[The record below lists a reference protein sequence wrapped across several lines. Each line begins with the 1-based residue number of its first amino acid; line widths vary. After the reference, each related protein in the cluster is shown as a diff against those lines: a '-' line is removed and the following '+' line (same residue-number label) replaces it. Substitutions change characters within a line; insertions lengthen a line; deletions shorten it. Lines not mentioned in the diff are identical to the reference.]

1 MQKTKSELE
10 SKRHRSDPRWRSSTR
25 TDASSVFFRSWEK
38 EIRGLIPVVDISE
51 HTSIAM
57 WICSEQGS
65 SVSGEQREE
74 MMLSR
79 NVGEAAKKFRNLCS
93 GVRGLVETVM
103 GLESKRGKETLRERE
118 REK

>member
-1 MQKTKSELE
+1 M
-10 SKRHRSDPRWRSSTR
+10 
-25 TDASSVFFRSWEK
+25 
-38 EIRGLIPVVDISE
+38 VDISE
-51 HTSIAM
+51 QTSIAM
-57 WICSEQGS
+57 GIGSEQGS

-103 GLESKRGKETLRERE
+103 GLESKRGKETLGERN
-118 REK
+118 RYKCGDFGVEKSEIAALAFGRALLYGVGCVCVS